1 MSSYI
6 YVGSELELFR
16 EARNW
21 KAYYA
26 RVIRRYLGNEV
37 LEVGAGIG
45 GTTEILC
52 RAQHQRW
59 LCLEPDGDLI
69 LVLKE
74 TVAAGKLPS
83 FCQVNQGTLTA
94 LSTYEKFDS
103 ILYID
108 VLEHIEDDFSEVQQ
122 AAEHLKAGGHLIVL
136 APAHQWLYSPFD
148 AAIGHYRRYNQRSLA
163 ALPRHLE
170 CVFLGYLDSVG
181 LLASLS
187 NRWLKRSMP
196 TAKQIQLWDRA
207 MVPVS
212 TRIDPLLGYS
222 IGKSVLGVWRKSP
235 PN

>member
-1 MSSYI
+1 MSSYT

-26 RVIRRYLGNEV
+26 RLIRPYLGSDV

-45 GTTEILC
+45 GTTQILC
-52 RAQHQRW
+52 RSQHQQW
-59 LCLEPDGDLI
+59 MCLEPDGDLVS
-69 LVLKE
+69 VLKE
-74 TVAAGKLPS
+74 TAISGGLPQ
-83 FCQVNQGTLTA
+83 FCEIQQGTVTTLA
-94 LSTYEKFDS
+94 SDSQFDS

-108 VLEHIEDDFSEVQQ
+108 VLEHIEEDSLEVQQ
-122 AAEHLKAGGHLIVL
+122 AVQHLKVGGHLIVL
-136 APAHQWLYSPFD
+136 SPAHSWLYSPFD
-148 AAIGHYRRYNQRSLA
+148 AAIGHYRRYDKRSLSA
-163 ALPRHLE
+163 ATRHLD

-196 TAKQIQLWDRA
+196 TAKQIRLWDRA

-212 TRIDPLLGYS
+212 TRIDGLLGYS
-222 IGKSVLGVWRKSP
+222 IGKSILGVWRRPSHL
-235 PN
+235 